1 MSTNF
6 AFKLV
11 GPTCANNLAICG
23 SRNEELGNGMMGM
36 MGMQGI
42 RVGMRDG
49 GRNVENTGNV
59 WNRVGMWRIGGGNA
73 GNRGGNAENTGN
85 VWNRVGMWG
94 IGAGSAGN
102 RGGNAEYRGGNAW
115 NQGGNVGNMGWD
127 GGEE

>member
-1 MSTNF
+1 M
-6 AFKLV
+6 

-59 WNRVGMWRIGGGNA
+59 WNRVGMWGIGGGN
-73 GNRGGNAENTGN
+73 
-85 VWNRVGMWG
+85 
-94 IGAGSAGN
+94 AGN